1 MAIWPVD
8 LAIEHGD
15 FAIEHGD
22 LANQHGDLAIENG
35 DFPLYEDWLDPVAI
49 DGDGAAL
56 AFGTVSRLCCAF
68 FIVM

>member
-15 FAIEHGD
+15 FAIE
-22 LANQHGDLAIENG
+22 HGDLAIENG

-56 AFGTVSRLCCAF
+56 AFGTVLRLCCAF